1 MMPNKT
7 SLILDDKNE
16 RHDLISR
23 VIALIVDEFD
33 CRFQITHLTN
43 LDAFTPA
50 EKEYLISVFAPDI
63 TSLYIWQYSFRRDED
78 FWIFESSPSGNYH
91 ATFQEIFLLL
101 NHSAFSLG
109 DIVDPD
115 DPVTIETMLQDWFG
129 NMDDELRILY
139 DIGFEETECVEFVR
153 KALKTRVGKPCR
165 YLFPFVKAFME
176 ALADYN
182 MKKVED
188 AILGKNTI

>member
-63 TSLYIWQYSFRRDED
+63 TSLYIWQYSFAAMK
-78 FWIFESSPSGNYH
+78 ISGSSSP
-91 ATFQEIFLLL
+91 LLL
-101 NHSAFSLG
+101 ATTTPHSNRYSCYS
-109 DIVDPD
+109 
-115 DPVTIETMLQDWFG
+115 TI
-129 NMDDELRILY
+129 
-139 DIGFEETECVEFVR
+139 
-153 KALKTRVGKPCR
+153 A
-165 YLFPFVKAFME
+165 PF
-176 ALADYN
+176 LSGTLS
-182 MKKVED
+182 
-188 AILGKNTI
+188 IRTIP